1 MKTRI
6 YVLLLLACM
15 PLMMACGFYSF
26 TGASIA
32 PNIHSVTIK
41 YFPNTAMKVNP
52 ALSQLLTET
61 LKDKFTRETRLQI
74 VDKGG
79 DLEFSGN
86 ISDYSITAIGRNGNQ
101 AASNQLSIS
110 VKVDYVNRVNPKESW
125 STTITKTS
133 TYDASQSLATVES
146 DLCNQIC
153 KLIADEIFNRSVAN
167 W

>member
-6 YVLLLLACM
+6 LVLLFIMGL
-15 PLMMACGFYSF
+15 PLFSSCGFYSF

-41 YFPNTAMKVNP
+41 YFPNNAMKVNP

-79 DLEFSGN
+79 DLEFSGS

-110 VKVDYVNRVNPKESW
+110 VKVDYVNRVNTKESW
-125 STTITKTS
+125 NTTITKTS
-133 TYDASQSLATVES
+133 TYDASQNLASVEN
-146 DLCNQIC
+146 DLCTQIS